1 MESDFKFGLSPSKR
15 FNSFNEKYISIK
27 ESPSKLMKIAFYFI
41 LKALFI
47 LKMFKRLSW
56 LFDNVK
62 KTRIDCQDKVNC
74 RIHDITTWLTNNY
87 GTQIDQCLTIGFTSG
102 KAFFIKKSGLEQ
114 VSMEHFLYDFW
125 RKIFL
130 LWYSIN
136 KPNFIFW
143 LPLLSFNI
151 TL

>member
-74 RIHDITTWLTNNY
+74 RIYDITTWLTNNY

-102 KAFFIKKSGLEQ
+102 KAFFIKKVVWNKSPWNIFCMIFEEKYFSCDILLTNQISFFGCLYL
-114 VSMEHFLYDFW
+114 VS
-125 RKIFL
+125 I
-130 LWYSIN
+130 
-136 KPNFIFW
+136 
-143 LPLLSFNI
+143 
-151 TL
+151 